1 MPATYEPI
9 ATATASG
16 SFDNLN
22 FYNIPAT
29 YTDFRVVAVTRSS
42 TLSDW
47 RIRFNGDTTSSTSY
61 STTILRGDGTSAT
74 SSRTTNTNGIT
85 VGRIVNVATD
95 TYSVTIIDVFNYAGS
110 TNKRVLASSAGDL
123 NGSGQVMR
131 TVGLWRN
138 TAAITAI
145 ELFHP
150 GQNSFIGPVT
160 LYGIKAA

>member
-16 SFDNLN
+16 TFDNLS
-22 FYNIPAT
+22 FFNIPAT
-29 YTDFRVVAVTRSS
+29 YTDFKVVAVTRSS

-61 STTILRGDGTSAT
+61 STTILRGDGASAT
-74 SSRTTNTNGIT
+74 STRTSNTNGIT
-85 VGRIVNVATD
+85 VGRIVNVAD

-110 TNKRVLASSAGDL
+110 TNKTVLASSAGDL

-160 LYGIKAA
+160 LYGILKA